1 MNAHRSPFLMWYDD
15 SPKLATTTKVAEA
28 VAAYHGRFRQA
39 PNLVLVHEADL
50 VVVDGLLIRAA
61 PTIHRN
67 TFWVGRE
74 VVAGQPLDEPPTPAP
89 APARSTPARPSRR
102 K

>member
-1 MNAHRSPFLMWYDD
+1 MNANRSPFLMWYDD

-50 VVVDGLLIRAA
+50 VAVDGLLIRSA

-74 VVAGQPLDEPPTPAP
+74 VAAGEPIEEPPAP
-89 APARSTPARPSRR
+89 APAAVRPVAVRPTRR